1 MVIVVSGN
9 NNVIRDSFQ
18 QTIVE
23 HVDEYVSK
31 GMTVKD
37 AIKEVAK
44 LRNIKEK

>member
-9 NNVIRDSFQ
+9 NNVIEETVFE

-44 LRNIKEK
+44 LKILRK